1 MRWSQWRGWE
11 RLKLK
16 INRRRQVSI
25 HLIHVRIKALKIAHR
40 EGKAILWN
48 MLQLLT
54 LNNTKNMA
62 VFMKKIIHQ
71 SMMTLSSWIRARCS
85 RKAVMIWGIHSSMI
99 AWSRLERSS
108 PQRENWFETL
118 RKSKSLSEAIE
129 QTWSNLE
136 QALIIS
142 TLSIRRRPQ
151 SRVIWSSWKMNS
163 SSRATSWDF
172 LTKFNPL
179 VWLPESSIKLTGQ
192 TLRYLTMRLCPLS
205 SYRHWRKKQNV
216 TTNTAKTIT
225 CAINSLHS
233 IW

>member
-11 RLKLK
+11 RLKLR
-16 INRRRQVSI
+16 INRRRQVSVL
-25 HLIHVRIKALKIAHR
+25 LIHVKTKALRIAPC
-40 EGKAILWN
+40 EEKAIICN

-54 LNNTKNMA
+54 LNNTNSMA
-62 VFMKKIIHQ
+62 AFMKKIIHQ
-71 SMMTLSSWIRARCS
+71 PMMTLSSWIRARYS
-85 RKAVMIWGIHSSMI
+85 RRAVMIWGIHSSMI

-108 PQRENWFETL
+108 PQRESWFETL
-118 RKSKSLSEAIE
+118 RKSKSLSEATE
-129 QTWSNLE
+129 RTWLNLE

-179 VWLPESSIKLTGQ
+179 AW
-192 TLRYLTMRLCPLS
+192 
-205 SYRHWRKKQNV
+205 
-216 TTNTAKTIT
+216 
-225 CAINSLHS
+225 
-233 IW
+233 